1 MIQQTSQPDH
11 QSEGQLEM
19 VRKGPRSAGGT
30 WLHPVSRLVPS
41 VVVAAGWLS
50 ESLYL
55 GIVFRGSNPSFA
67 AQRLNDLG

>member
-1 MIQQTSQPDH
+1 MTQQTSQPDQ
-11 QSEGQLEM
+11 QSEGQLGT

-30 WLHPVSRLVPS
+30 WLHPVSRTVPS
-41 VVVAAGWLS
+41 VVLAAWWLS
-50 ESLYL
+50 DSLYL